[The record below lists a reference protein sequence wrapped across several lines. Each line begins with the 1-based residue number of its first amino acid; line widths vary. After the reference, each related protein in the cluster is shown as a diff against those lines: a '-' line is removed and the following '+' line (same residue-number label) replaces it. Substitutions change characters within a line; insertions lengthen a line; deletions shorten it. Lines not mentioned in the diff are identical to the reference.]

1 MSMKTTRAAA
11 ALCSLSL
18 AACHQMYLTEQLGP
32 ADERVPIVKHPY
44 YRDFK
49 HHQMN
54 LWQHHGNY
62 YTMLA
67 MRYAKEN
74 TALIGDFASPHLYYT
89 DYEPSEFYYFPLSD
103 KEVDNMMKLPEGTT
117 KQTRPAQELRPLR
130 VKDQKSSQWRRLK
143 MKQPTDAF
151 PESAKCIKYDQ
162 TTAFPVRGAER
173 GLGRTLLLGPA
184 WVAETACNAVIW
196 TAEAP
201 FIALVGAYYFSCIAI
216 NKLEGE

>member
-1 MSMKTTRAAA
+1 
-11 ALCSLSL
+11 
-18 AACHQMYLTEQLGP
+18 MYLTEQLAP
-32 ADERVPIVKHPY
+32 ADERVPLVQHPRY
-44 YRDFK
+44 KDFE

-67 MRYAKEN
+67 VYYSKEN

-89 DYEPSEFYYFPLSD
+89 NHEPSEFYYFPLSD
-103 KEVDNMMKLPEGTT
+103 KEVDDMMKLPAGTT
-117 KQTRPAQELRPLR
+117 KQPRPAHELTPLR
-130 VKDQKSSQWRRLK
+130 VKDQKSAQWRRVK

-151 PESAKCIKYDQ
+151 PESAKCINYDQ
-162 TTAFPVRGAER
+162 TTAFPVKEAQRGI
-173 GLGRTLLLGPA
+173 GRTLLLGPA

-201 FIALVGAYYFSCIAI
+201 FILLVSTYYFTCVAI
-216 NKLEGE
+216 VNR